1 MGWQILPDPRCV
13 CAPIQRASTASRPPF
28 DFRSSPRRSYRTSS
42 RPPDMNNRVLRDLMA
57 SQACPRG
64 WGRRFASRERGDE
77 AETRNGPGPQPRP
90 RLYNIVHLRYF
101 SAVCTAYAVSATS
114 GTYLFRLRGVVGCAA
129 DHEVRR
135 AVGGCCRRC
144 VSTVLRLL
152 PTSLSTTP

>member
-42 RPPDMNNRVLRDLMA
+42 RAPDMNNRVLRDLMA

-77 AETRNGPGPQPRP
+77 AENAQRAGAAAATTTIQHCALEVLLSCMYCSCSIRHQWD
-90 RLYNIVHLRYF
+90 VF
-101 SAVCTAYAVSATS
+101 VSSAWRGWMCGRSRSA
-114 GTYLFRLRGVVGCAA
+114 
-129 DHEVRR
+129 E
-135 AVGGCCRRC
+135 GGG
-144 VSTVLRLL
+144 RLL
-152 PTSLSTTP
+152 PSLCLDGP